1 MKTAALPADPPLR
14 FVLLEHDPTPRASRV
29 RDPLPLHWDLMLQL
43 PGGWG
48 LATWRLSANPLV
60 VSGVIPAEAIGDH
73 RVAYLDYEG
82 EIGGDRGTVRR
93 VDSGT
98 LTLIRRSSA
107 VLRFRL
113 FGARLQEEFEIETGS
128 DGKSM
133 LRRATAS

>member
-14 FVLLEHDPTPRASRV
+14 FVLLEHDPTPRASHM

-43 PGGWG
+43 PGGLG
-48 LATWRLSANPLV
+48 LATWRLAANPLV
-60 VSGVIPAEAIGDH
+60 VSEIIAAEAIGDH
-73 RVAYLDYEG
+73 RIAYLDYEG

-98 LTLIRRSSA
+98 LTVIRKSSA

-113 FGARLQEEFEIETGS
+113 FGARLQEQFEIETGS
-128 DGKSM
+128 DGTST
-133 LRRATAS
+133 LRRANAK